1 MDKERISGELPV
13 EEEPIP
19 FGDWRSQAV
28 GVVWAPSAPGFI
40 EAVPELLRD
49 MSEAFVDGEMP
60 FMFSC
65 EREREERGQMS
76 IESGIGLL
84 SV

>member
-1 MDKERISGELPV
+1 MDKENISAELPV
-13 EEEPIP
+13 EEEPIL

-28 GVVWAPSAPGFI
+28 GVVWAASSPVFI

-49 MSEAFVDGEMP
+49 ILEAFVDGEMP
-60 FMFSC
+60 FMHSC
-65 EREREERGQMS
+65 ERERERRQMS
-76 IESGIGLL
+76 VESGIGLL